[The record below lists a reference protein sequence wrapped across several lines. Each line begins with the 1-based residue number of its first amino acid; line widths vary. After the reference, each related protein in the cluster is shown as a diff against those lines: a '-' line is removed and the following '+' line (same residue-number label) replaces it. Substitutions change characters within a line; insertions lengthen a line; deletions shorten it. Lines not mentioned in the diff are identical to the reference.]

1 MKIIDAHMHFWN
13 YDANRHGW
21 INDDMQVIRKDFLPG
36 DAEQIFQK
44 LGIEGCVAVQADTTE
59 AETEFL
65 VQLSQ
70 QHKII
75 KGVVGWVDLAT
86 EDLEEKLLLYSKQP
100 IIKGFREIMQGA
112 PDEQFMTNENFQAG
126 LKQLAPLGFTYDV
139 LIYHNQLP
147 SAIKFTEK
155 YPDQDFILDHIA
167 KPNIKQ
173 HDWKKWR
180 DDIRELSK
188 NPKMYCKIS
197 GMVTEAD
204 WQRWNYE
211 NMRPYLETVGEYF
224 GTDRICFGSDW
235 PVCLVA
241 AKYQDVLKIVTEFL
255 SEVPVSEREQVLSGN
270 ITRFY
275 KLN

>member
-1 MKIIDAHMHFWN
+1 
-13 YDANRHGW
+13 
-21 INDDMQVIRKDFLPG
+21 
-36 DAEQIFQK
+36 
-44 LGIEGCVAVQADTTE
+44 VQADTTE
-59 AETEFL
+59 EETNFL
-65 VQLSQ
+65 VSQAQ

-75 KGVVGWVDLAT
+75 KGVVGWVDIAA
-86 EDLEEKLLLYSKQP
+86 EDLEEKLLIYSKQP

-112 PDEQFMTNENFQAG
+112 PDEQFMTNKKFHTG
-126 LKQLAPLGFTYDV
+126 FKQLAPLGFTYDV

-147 SAIKFTEK
+147 SAIRFTEK

-180 DDIRELSK
+180 DDIRELSR

-224 GTDRICFGSDW
+224 GTDRICYGSDW